1 VVFELSCWLY
11 WLRIWSQNSGHGWIV
26 ANSYILVKLLF
37 LCSLVHALSIGLSWN
52 WIMLEA
58 IGCLVCLCILAPW
71 VLSDLFKACRMYLYV
86 VLHYC
91 TVVTGKFPTALQL
104 HARLFEGSEC
114 LSNRWDPM
122 ILLVSVFT
130 LPEKSHIEIIMSL
143 INHITTDMMT
153 D

>member
-114 LSNRWDPM
+114 LYQTD
-122 ILLVSVFT
+122 
-130 LPEKSHIEIIMSL
+130 EIPWFCWPL
-143 INHITTDMMT
+143 FLHYLRNHILKLLCHWLII
-153 D
+153 